1 MWRKK
6 FQWDGGRIAKQV
18 EEVCVGWSG
27 LWFIY
32 PLWCRVKWHLY
43 RKYTGGTLVPV
54 ISGMKKIDHQGRWNK
69 HEVVSCSLG
78 ANWNWPERRGERD
91 EEGEMW
97 RTVVPL
103 LRSIMLFYFLLMW
116 QEHVVNRSYC
126 HIHSAPN
133 NTALLMSLL
142 KNNTCTACL
151 LEAREC

>member
-1 MWRKK
+1 MAKK
-6 FQWDGGRIAKQV
+6 VSVRWWANYKAGGRSV
-18 EEVCVGWSG
+18 RRMVGTV
-27 LWFIY
+27 I
-32 PLWCRVKWHLY
+32 HLPSLMSCKVASVQKIHRGHPRTSY
-43 RKYTGGTLVPV
+43 FWNE
-54 ISGMKKIDHQGRWNK
+54 KIDHQGRWNK

-97 RTVVPL
+97 RTLVPL

-116 QEHVVNRSYC
+116 QEHVVNGSYR

>member
-6 FQWDGGRIAKQV
+6 FQWDGGRITKQV

-43 RKYTGGTLVPV
+43 TKYTGGTLVPV
-54 ISGMKKIDHQGRWNK
+54 ISGMKKSTTRGDGINTRWCP
-69 HEVVSCSLG
+69 VLLG
-78 ANWNWPERRGERD
+78 QTENDLREGGKETK
-91 EEGEMW
+91 GEMW

-116 QEHVVNRSYC
+116 QEHVVNGSYC

>member
-6 FQWDGGRIAKQV
+6 FQWDGGRITKQV

-32 PLWCRVKWHLY
+32 PLWCRVKWRLY

-54 ISGMKKIDHQGRWNK
+54 ISGMKKSTTRGDGINTRWCPVLFGQTETDLREGGK
-69 HEVVSCSLG
+69 ETK
-78 ANWNWPERRGERD
+78 
-91 EEGEMW
+91 GEMW

-116 QEHVVNRSYC
+116 QEHVVNGSYC